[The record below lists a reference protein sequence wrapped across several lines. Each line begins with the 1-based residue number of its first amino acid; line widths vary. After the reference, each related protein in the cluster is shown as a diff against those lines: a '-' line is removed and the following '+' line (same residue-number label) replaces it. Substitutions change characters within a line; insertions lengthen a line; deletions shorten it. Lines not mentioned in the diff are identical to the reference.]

1 MGGWSNWRKFKFW
14 QSRSAEA
21 PRPPTQLS
29 AAGQGL
35 LFTSTK
41 LHVRPAFKF
50 FPLSSLALVIIGS
63 LRNDDDDDG
72 DGNESGKKSNRFR
85 QAKQRLCTCITLS
98 WTFLCR
104 RCTTTT
110 WNCHIS
116 RFVED
121 GNTRQQLS
129 FPELWSNPLEFNFK
143 KICHHLTN

>member
-1 MGGWSNWRKFKFW
+1 MGGWSNWRKFKSW

-63 LRNDDDDDG
+63 LRNDDDDDDD
-72 DGNESGKKSNRFR
+72 DGNESGKKVKGLD
-85 QAKQRLCTCITLS
+85 KQNNNFARA
-98 WTFLCR
+98 
-104 RCTTTT
+104 
-110 WNCHIS
+110 S
-116 RFVED
+116 RFFVHFSAVVARPQRE
-121 GNTRQQLS
+121 TA
-129 FPELWSNPLEFNFK
+129 
-143 KICHHLTN
+143 